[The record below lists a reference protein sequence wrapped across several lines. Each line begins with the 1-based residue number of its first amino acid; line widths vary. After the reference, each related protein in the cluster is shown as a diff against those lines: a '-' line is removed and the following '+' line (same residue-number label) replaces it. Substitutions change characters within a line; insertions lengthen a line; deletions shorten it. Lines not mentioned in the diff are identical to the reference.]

1 MAQPE
6 WNQTANGADSFGQKG
21 RLVTPSDDGASL
33 DPVAKAVIVTD
44 TTAGSNISVLT
55 TGGSTISFVGVS
67 VGFIVPYRVA
77 RVNSTGTTVTACY
90 TID

>member
-21 RLVTPSDDGASL
+21 RLVTPHDTTLL
-33 DPVAKAVIVTD
+33 DPVAKAIVVTD
-44 TTAGSNISVLT
+44 ITAGANISVLT
-55 TGGSTISFVGVS
+55 TGGSTVAFVGVS
-67 VGFIVPYRVA
+67 AGFIVPYRVQ
-77 RVNSTGTTVTACY
+77 RVNSTGTTVTSCY